1 MTEKTAASTKAKP
14 ATAATPRAK
23 PVAITG
29 SIEGFVPPSK
39 PVHANAAK
47 YPFDS
52 IGVGEFFSVQGK
64 NKRQMTSSVANANK
78 KYRAEAKDASGA
90 VVNVVQEREFYAVDV
105 DAATADRLKGTAHE
119 GATVLVVR
127 SK

>member
-1 MTEKTAASTKAKP
+1 MADKPVTTPKSKNASTTRTEARI
-14 ATAATPRAK
+14 A
-23 PVAITG
+23 VG
-29 SIEGFVPPSK
+29 SIEGFSPPTK
-39 PVHANAAK
+39 PVRANAAK
-47 YPFDS
+47 YPFDVL
-52 IGVGEFFSVQGK
+52 GVGEFFSVLNK
-64 NKRQMTSSVANANK
+64 NKRQMTSPVANANK

-105 DAATADRLKGTAHE
+105 DAATADRLKGSAHE